1 MKNLNKLN
9 PSIYRLHKS
18 TAQSKTYEWY
28 DEVNERLTVVNT
40 VSDEFTVNAEVHES
54 PLFLKKEE
62 ARKELRCKT
71 TIRLGKDFI
80 RILAQSL

>member
-40 VSDEFTVNAEVHES
+40 VSDEFTVDAEVYES
-54 PLFLKKEE
+54 PLFLKKVE